1 MNETLTIGD
10 LEFELRRSA
19 RRKTIGITVDRDGS
33 LLLHAPTDCPR
44 STIEQV
50 AETKQVW
57 VHTKLAEKEMLN
69 ASAVEKEYVP
79 GEGFYYLGRSYR
91 LGFVEDDDAPELGL
105 YGGFFEMRA
114 DCRERARSVFI
125 DWYTQHAQPWLEKRV
140 DRFFGPMGVEPQDI
154 GVRDLG
160 YRWGSCGVR
169 AIHFHWRTIL
179 LPPRIIDYVIVHE
192 LAHVEEPNHGDAF
205 WKRVERAMPGYRER
219 KRWLAENGA
228 EYTA

>member
-1 MNETLTIGD
+1 MNETLTIGE

-33 LLLHAPTDCPR
+33 LLLHVPTDCPR
-44 STIEQV
+44 STIERV

-69 ASAVEKEYVP
+69 ASAVQKEYVA
-79 GEGFYYLGRSYR
+79 GESFYYLGRRYR
-91 LGFVEDDDAPELGL
+91 LRFVDDEDAPELGL
-105 YGGFFEMRA
+105 YGGYFEMRSDVRDEA
-114 DCRERARSVFI
+114 SSVFV
-125 DWYTQHAQPWLEKRV
+125 DWYQRHAKPWLEKRCE
-140 DRFFGPMGVEPQDI
+140 RFFGKMGVDEQEL

-169 AIHFHWRTIL
+169 ALHFHWRTIL

-192 LAHVEEPNHGDAF
+192 LAHVDEPNHDEAF
-205 WKRVERAMPGYRER
+205 WKTVERAMPDYQER

-228 EYTA
+228 RYVA